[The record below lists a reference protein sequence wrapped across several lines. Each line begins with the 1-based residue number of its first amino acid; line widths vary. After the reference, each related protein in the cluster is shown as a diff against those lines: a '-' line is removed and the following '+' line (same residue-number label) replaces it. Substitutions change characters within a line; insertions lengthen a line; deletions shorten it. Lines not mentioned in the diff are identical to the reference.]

1 MNESSSRSHAVF
13 TVVLT
18 ACGKAGAGGRPE
30 RRPMSKL
37 HLVDLAGSERNKKS
51 EAAGARFKARNKA
64 YGSRTMLQRVCCPF
78 LTLRALADACAALHG
93 SSAASQGSERT

>member
-18 ACGKAGAGGRPE
+18 AVEGSGRTGRSE
-30 RRPMSKL
+30 RRPFSKL

-51 EAAGARFKARNKA
+51 EAAGARFKARRFA
-64 YGSRTMLQRVCCPF
+64 VCTVP
-78 LTLRALADACAALHG
+78 L
-93 SSAASQGSERT
+93 

>member
-18 ACGKAGAGGRPE
+18 AVSSASTGGHPE
-30 RRPMSKL
+30 RRHTSKL

-51 EAAGARFKARNKA
+51 EAAGARFKVWALMKA
-64 YGSRTMLQRVCCPF
+64 TV
-78 LTLRALADACAALHG
+78 
-93 SSAASQGSERT
+93 